1 MLAQS
6 ILTRLRRSA
15 HHLRFLGL
23 GLPHD
28 DVAAYLRNGRRP
40 WSRGYAGY
48 REAYIRRCINE
59 PSFLKRMQAGGELP
73 AGHGEFLDERVVEYP
88 WFVSRVERAAGRL
101 LDAGSTLNQ
110 AFAVEHPRLQNKEL
124 TIVTLAPE
132 ACCFWQK
139 RISYVF
145 ADLRDL
151 PFRGDYF
158 DEVVSISTIEHV
170 GKDNAIYTSDSAFR
184 ENNCRDFLS
193 AVRELKR
200 VCKPGGK
207 VYITVPYGQFT
218 DFGWYQ
224 QFDEALIDELIAGF
238 APARVHESY
247 FAYEGGGWRR
257 ARKDACGHLQGF
269 DIHATRYMNPKSTRD
284 YDPDFA
290 AASRGIAALELWKE
304 GRS

>member
-1 MLAQS
+1 MLPQS
-6 ILTRLRRSA
+6 IVRRLRKSVRRLGRYASA
-15 HHLRFLGL
+15 SSD
-23 GLPHD
+23 D

-40 WSRGYAGY
+40 WSRGYESY
-48 REAYIRRCINE
+48 KTSYIERSISDS
-59 PSFLKRMQAGGELP
+59 SFLDRMARGEELP

-88 WFVSRVERAAGRL
+88 WFLSRVRNTGGRL

-110 AFAVEHPRLQNKEL
+110 EFALEHPRLKGKDI

-132 ACCFWQK
+132 ASCFWQK

-145 ADLRDL
+145 ADIRDL
-151 PFRGDYF
+151 PFRDNYF
-158 DEVVSISTIEHV
+158 DHVVSISTIEHV
-170 GKDNAIYTSDSAFR
+170 AKDNAIYTSDRAFR
-184 ENNCRDFLS
+184 ENDGRGFLS

-207 VYITVPYGQFT
+207 VYITVPYGQYT

-224 QFDEALIDELIAGF
+224 QFDQALIDKLITEF
-238 APARVHESY
+238 APDRVNESY

-257 ARKDACGHLQGF
+257 TRKDACGHLQGF
-269 DIHATRYMNPKSTRD
+269 DIHATKHRNPNSIRD

-304 GRS
+304 SRS